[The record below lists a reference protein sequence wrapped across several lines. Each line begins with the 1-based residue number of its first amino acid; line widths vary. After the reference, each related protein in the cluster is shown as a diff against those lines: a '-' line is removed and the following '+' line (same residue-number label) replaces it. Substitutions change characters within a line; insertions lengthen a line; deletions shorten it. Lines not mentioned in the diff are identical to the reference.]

1 MKAVRNMV
9 NSFAELK
16 VCAETV
22 ELLNK
27 WVLKSLMP
35 VQEQAIPGIICRPWC
50 YSKSADR
57 YW

>member
-22 ELLNK
+22 EGKTRLSNTGRRGREEFAEAAK
-27 WVLKSLMP
+27 KSIHSL
-35 VQEQAIPGIICRPWC
+35 
-50 YSKSADR
+50 
-57 YW
+57 

>member
-22 ELLNK
+22 ELLK
-27 WVLKSLMP
+27 QMGIKKPMP
-35 VQEQAIPGIICRPWC
+35 VQEQAIPG
-50 YSKSADR
+50 YLQAVML
-57 YW
+57 